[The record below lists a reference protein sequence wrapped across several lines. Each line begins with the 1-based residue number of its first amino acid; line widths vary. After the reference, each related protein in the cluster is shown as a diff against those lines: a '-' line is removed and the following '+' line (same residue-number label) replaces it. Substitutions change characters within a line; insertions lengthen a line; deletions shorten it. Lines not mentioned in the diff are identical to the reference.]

1 MIQIQYT
8 HKNVL
13 EQALDMEANKT
24 LAREKLPS
32 YLNQVDCLD
41 DLKVKGS
48 ALAKQI
54 QILYNKQKNI
64 LISGF
69 EASQY
74 GIYFFFG
81 NKLRI
86 YYAIYYGIPRRIL
99 SFHLNNLHK
108 LLNSLKI
115 GLILIIVI
123 GLLIFQKLFEN
134 CYVGQKCK
142 FLLCSFL
149 MATDEWPSISRKQV
163 PILNNKLFPQVI
175 NTFAS
180 TKF

>member
-1 MIQIQYT
+1 MGEIKYT
-8 HKNVL
+8 RKNVF
-13 EQALDMEANKT
+13 EQALDMETNKT
-24 LAREKLPS
+24 LAWKKLPS

-108 LLNSLKI
+108 LFNSLKI
-115 GLILIIVI
+115 GLILIIAI
-123 GLLIFQKLFEN
+123 GLLIFQRLFEKYCVELFIPKN
-134 CYVGQKCK
+134 LTLSKTILYKRIGVNKPMSWQEIGDRFDEI
-142 FLLCSFL
+142 FL
-149 MATDEWPSISRKQV
+149 RG
-163 PILNNKLFPQVI
+163 
-175 NTFAS
+175 
-180 TKF
+180 